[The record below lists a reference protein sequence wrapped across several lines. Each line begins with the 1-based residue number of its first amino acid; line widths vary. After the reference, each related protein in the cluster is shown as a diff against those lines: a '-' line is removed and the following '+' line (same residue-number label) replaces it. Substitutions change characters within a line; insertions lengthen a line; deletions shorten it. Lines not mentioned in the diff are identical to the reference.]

1 MQAYIA
7 QRLMLMVPSLIG
19 VTMIVF
25 LAARLAPVD
34 TVNIIMGDTG
44 IRDTEIKAQIRE
56 RLGLDRSIPQQY
68 VRWASGMLRGDFGVS
83 WYTGQPIRS
92 ELRNRIPV
100 SLELGAF
107 ALTLSVSLAIPLGT
121 LAAVKQDSWADN
133 LIRAVAV
140 MFLSIPSFWFG
151 IIIVGLGYYFFTWAP
166 PGEYKSVTEDPRAH
180 VAILF
185 WPVLVLALTLA
196 GTKIRL
202 VRSSLLEVLRQDY
215 VRTARAKGLPEAR
228 VLVRHALKNALI
240 PVVTLIGLQ
249 IPAVVAGSVVL
260 ENIFLI
266 PGVGRYAVEASTRY
280 DFPVVQSVVV
290 LVSTTIM
297 MTNLAI
303 DLSYRWL
310 DPRIRFG

>member
-34 TVNIIMGDTG
+34 TVNIILGDTG
-44 IRDTEIKAQIRE
+44 IRDAEIKAQIRS

-68 VRWASGMLRGDFGVS
+68 VTWASGMVRGEFGQS
-83 WYTGQPIRS
+83 WYTGQPIRT

-100 SLELGAF
+100 SLELGTL
-107 ALTLSVSLAIPLGT
+107 ALALSVSLAIPLGT

-140 MFLSIPSFWFG
+140 MALSIPSFWFG

-166 PGEYKSVTEDPRAH
+166 PSEYKSLIEDPRAH

-185 WPVLVLALTLA
+185 WPVLVLALTLS

-228 VLVRHALKNALI
+228 VLARHALKNALI
-240 PVVTLIGLQ
+240 PVVTVIGLQ

-260 ENIFLI
+260 ESIFLI

-290 LVSTTIM
+290 LVSATIM
-297 MTNLAI
+297 MTNLFI

>member
-166 PGEYKSVTEDPRAH
+166 PGEYKSFTEDPRAH